1 MNGQFLVSRGG
12 RDVFL
17 NEDELRREA
26 RRGLLALADRV
37 FHPVLGRWLY
47 AKEVAE
53 VEAELL
59 HAAKLGRTAPPESVV
74 LVPVN
79 GPAVAGLL
87 LGSLG
92 YIPFVG
98 LVLSGLGVYFSSRG
112 LSLAP
117 QRFGSGHRLAVA
129 GMLLSLLCFVP
140 QLALAVLLFAH

>member
-17 NEDELRREA
+17 SEDELRGLA
-26 RRGLLALADRV
+26 RRGLLSRADRV
-37 FHPVLGRWLY
+37 FGRWLY

-53 VEAELL
+53 VEVELL
-59 HAAKLGRTAPPESVV
+59 QAAQLGRPAPPESVV

-87 LGSLG
+87 LGTMG

-140 QLALAVLLFAH
+140 QLALAALLFAF